1 MLQLPLKFLLQPQL
15 LLPARLRGVDDVLLA
30 AATLGAHARGL
41 LYAGVAQD
49 VVGALDALL
58 AAAGA
63 LGRLGQ
69 RFVLAVPME
78 MLVLD
83 MSSISIAV
91 SRSYVM
97 HFVAC
102 GVHMLED

>member
-41 LYAGVAQD
+41 LDAGVAQD

-69 RFVLAVPME
+69 RFILAVPVSGNVSVGYE
-78 MLVLD
+78 QLIDSCFKKLCNAICCLR
-83 MSSISIAV
+83 SSHA
-91 SRSYVM
+91 
-97 HFVAC
+97 
-102 GVHMLED
+102 